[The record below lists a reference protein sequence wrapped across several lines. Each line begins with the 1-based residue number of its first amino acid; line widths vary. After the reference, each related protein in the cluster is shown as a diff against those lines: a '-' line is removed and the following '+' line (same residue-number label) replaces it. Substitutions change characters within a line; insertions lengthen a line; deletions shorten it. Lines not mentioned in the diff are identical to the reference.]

1 MTVDNPF
8 QRRATEQVKSDEAF
22 LAIVTPE
29 PVSMYLSSYG
39 SSGQLYDRLVII
51 LGTPGSGK
59 TTIARLFEFP
69 VIRAL
74 IEGRESSAHR
84 AVKAALHDCHAMR
97 DNKPTILGARV
108 PLESDYREIWE
119 LPYNEDVRQGL
130 FQALVQARAVLTW
143 LRNVEKT
150 GISLDEVR
158 VLLREEAAGGVGTIG
173 GSDPRSIRQKAV
185 EVEKEVYKAVGALVA
200 PKLEEIG
207 SHALQ
212 AYRPFQVIEEFE
224 VRFNQENSYRL
235 QPAVFLDDAHTL
247 HPRQF
252 KLARQWLLRREI
264 PVARWLISR
273 LDILAPQEVLAL
285 DNDPKDAELPGIT
298 KTRDVVEISFQGY
311 ATRRDSRRAFRKMAK
326 DMADRYLRQM
336 SIFRNHHIE
345 DFAGLL
351 SEQVE
356 QLSVAKRK
364 ELESLLSTDQRR
376 LHISQS
382 RLNSLAHEIESFQP
396 EGRPLFPDE
405 AIAML
410 SILLHRYVKRVP
422 QSPLFAG
429 EDPEPARKV
438 TADSSILHAARLKL
452 MHEFDRP
459 FYFGID
465 DICDASSENAEQFL
479 RLAGILVDASATRLV
494 RRQSEVLSART
505 QHELLRS
512 RAAEFISN
520 WDFPQAPFVVGLI
533 HRIAQR
539 CLRVSL
545 EPNAWI
551 GPGAN
556 AYGIPQTEFN
566 ALAEANQDLARTLK
580 YAVAYNAIVLVTEY
594 PCKDKLW
601 ALFELG
607 GLPILR
613 YGLTLRRGGFIEG
626 DLSELATYNKEL
638 DEQ

>member
-1 MTVDNPF
+1 
-8 QRRATEQVKSDEAF
+8 
-22 LAIVTPE
+22 
-29 PVSMYLSSYG
+29 MYLSSYG

-119 LPYNEDVRQGL
+119 LPYDEDVRQGL

-173 GSDPRSIRQKAV
+173 GLDPRSIRQKAV

-200 PKLEEIG
+200 PKVEEIG
-207 SHALQ
+207 GHALQ
-212 AYRPFQVIEEFE
+212 AYRPFQVIEGFE
-224 VRFNQENSYRL
+224 IRFNQEDSYRL

-247 HPRQF
+247 HPKQF

-264 PVARWLISR
+264 PIARWMISR

-298 KTRDVVEISFQGY
+298 KTRDVVEISFQAY
-311 ATRRDSRRAFRKMAK
+311 SSRNNQRRAFRKMAK

-336 SIFRNHHIE
+336 PIFRSHHIE
-345 DFAGLL
+345 EFGGLL
-351 SEQVE
+351 SEHVE

-376 LHISQS
+376 LHISQA
-382 RLNSLAHEIESFQP
+382 RLNSLTHEIDNFQP
-396 EGRPLFPDE
+396 EGRPLLQDE
-405 AIAML
+405 TIAML

-422 QSPLFAG
+422 QTPLFAG
-429 EDPEPARKV
+429 EDPEPARKLA
-438 TADSSILHAARLKL
+438 ADSSILHAARLKL

-459 FYFGID
+459 FYFGVD

-520 WDFPQAPFVVGLI
+520 WDFPQAPFVIGLVD
-533 HRIAQR
+533 RIAQR
-539 CLRVSL
+539 CLKVSL
-545 EPNAWI
+545 APNAWI
-551 GPGAN
+551 GAGAN
-556 AYGIPQTEFN
+556 AYGIPQSAFN
-566 ALAEANQDLARTLK
+566 TLAETNQDLARTLK
-580 YAVAYNAIVLVTEY
+580 YALAYNAIVLVTEY
-594 PCKDKLW
+594 PCKERLW

-613 YGLTLRRGGFIEG
+613 YGLTLRRGGFVEG
-626 DLSELATYNKEL
+626 DLSELDTYNKEL
-638 DEQ
+638 DDK